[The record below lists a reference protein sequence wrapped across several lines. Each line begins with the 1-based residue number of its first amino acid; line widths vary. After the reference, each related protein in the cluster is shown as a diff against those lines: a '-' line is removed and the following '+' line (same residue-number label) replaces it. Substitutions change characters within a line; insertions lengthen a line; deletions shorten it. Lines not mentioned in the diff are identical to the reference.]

1 MQLKG
6 SQDWMQLQ
14 LKYWN
19 LMEDYRKA
27 KDFVSNL
34 EVVNDSAK
42 RGIKLITDFKD
53 MVQKEDQLQFLFQV
67 VEDHRQRISF
77 GGKKATL
84 DAV

>member
-1 MQLKG
+1 
-6 SQDWMQLQ
+6 MQLQ
-14 LKYWN
+14 PKYWN

-27 KDFVSNL
+27 RDFVSTL
-34 EVVNDSAK
+34 EVVNDSAE
-42 RGIKLITDFKD
+42 RGIKLITDFND
-53 MVQKEDQLQFLFQV
+53 MVQKEEQLQFLFQV